1 MYQSVAPH
9 ITVKETMYSPGI
21 FLLMHFD
28 PIAYSHIA
36 KRSVIM
42 AIWHAGLINNQ
53 DVQKQRV
60 LWWVSAA
67 SCMRKHLIIS
77 DSAHIAPF
85 TVLAWGIQEKMIPF
99 SSTAMSHLY
108 GRTPKRN
115 RK

>member
-42 AIWHAGLINNQ
+42 AI
-53 DVQKQRV
+53 
-60 LWWVSAA
+60 
-67 SCMRKHLIIS
+67 
-77 DSAHIAPF
+77 
-85 TVLAWGIQEKMIPF
+85 
-99 SSTAMSHLY
+99 
-108 GRTPKRN
+108 
-115 RK
+115 